1 MESSVRATHTFLK
14 EEDIISIKPQVKE
27 GVDYVSKLLC
37 VRDEK
42 GIIQAFM
49 GVHQSKIEMLF
60 VDSNNRGNGIGKKL
74 INYAINDLNAKFV
87 DVNEQ
92 NTQGVG
98 FISTWGLIHS
108 KDQNL
113 MTTEIHFLFFI

>member
-1 MESSVRATHTFLK
+1 MIKIENLSNINKDDMDNILNVWESSVRATHTFLK

-42 GIIQAFM
+42 GVIQAFM

-60 VDSNNRGNGIGKKL
+60 VDSNNRGNGIGKNLL
-74 INYAINDLNAKFV
+74 I
-87 DVNEQ
+87 
-92 NTQGVG
+92 TQ
-98 FISTWGLIHS
+98 
-108 KDQNL
+108 
-113 MTTEIHFLFFI
+113 